1 MPMPETTEFDANNVI
16 TKVVGFLYEGNAKI
30 HKEK

>member
-16 TKVVGFLYEGNAKI
+16 PKVVGFLYEKDAKV
-30 HKEK
+30 HE